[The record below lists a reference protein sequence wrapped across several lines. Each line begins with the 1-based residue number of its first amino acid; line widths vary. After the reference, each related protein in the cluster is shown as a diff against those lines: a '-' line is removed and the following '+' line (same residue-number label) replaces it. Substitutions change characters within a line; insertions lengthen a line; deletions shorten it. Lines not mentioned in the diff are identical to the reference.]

1 MRAGIRSLS
10 LAALI
15 AALATPLAA
24 QQLYVYPSKGQTA
37 EQQAKDQQE
46 CQGWAVQQAGTPY
59 GATGNQPSGG
69 VVRGAAGGAALG
81 AVGGAI
87 AGNAGQGAA
96 IGAATG
102 ALFGGIRQ
110 HRQRQAQYDQQQQRA
125 AAYNRAFATCMQG
138 RGYTVN

>member
-46 CQGWAVQQAGTPY
+46 C
-59 GATGNQPSGG
+59 
-69 VVRGAAGGAALG
+69 
-81 AVGGAI
+81 
-87 AGNAGQGAA
+87 
-96 IGAATG
+96 
-102 ALFGGIRQ
+102 
-110 HRQRQAQYDQQQQRA
+110 
-125 AAYNRAFATCMQG
+125 
-138 RGYTVN
+138 